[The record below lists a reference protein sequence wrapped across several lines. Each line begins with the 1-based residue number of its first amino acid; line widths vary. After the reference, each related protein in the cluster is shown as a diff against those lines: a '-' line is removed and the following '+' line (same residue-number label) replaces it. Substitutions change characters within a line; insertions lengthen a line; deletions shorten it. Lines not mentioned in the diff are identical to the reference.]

1 MSTLTAGSSLRSGES
16 DLLRSSLRIDGWGTA
31 AFGVV
36 MLVGGNW
43 LSGPLGLPT
52 AWFVPVGIAM
62 LGGAAALGL
71 IAGYPTIPPRLA
83 GFAVAGNASSGAV
96 ILPMAFTGVL
106 PLTNLGIAFMVAGAL
121 WVLTFAALS
130 FVGLRRS
137 RSLS

>member
-1 MSTLTAGSSLRSGES
+1 MIWLHSTAGSFPVAAYPPWAR
-16 DLLRSSLRIDGWGTA
+16 LLFTFEKTYLTPARLVHFLGVLLAFAPLYAVLVPRIGR
-31 AFGVV
+31 
-36 MLVGGNW
+36 
-43 LSGPLGLPT
+43 
-52 AWFVPVGIAM
+52 
-62 LGGAAALGL
+62 
-71 IAGYPTIPPRLA
+71 IAGYPRIPSGLA

-121 WVLTFAALS
+121 WVLTFATLS